1 MRGGLVAALM
11 GIGGIFMSFGFTI
24 LIIAI
29 FTRMNA
35 WRVQLPTMMSV
46 GTGSLVI
53 GGVMFVVGFLL
64 NRIGRGSEDRASA

>member
-1 MRGGLVAALM
+1 MRGGLVAGLM
-11 GIGGIFMSFGFTI
+11 GIGGILMSFGITI
-24 LIIAI
+24 LTISI

-53 GGVMFVVGFLL
+53 GGVMFVAGYLL
-64 NRIGRGSEDRASA
+64 NRIGRSEPARS

>member
-1 MRGGLVAALM
+1 MRGGLVAGLM
-11 GIGGIFMSFGFTI
+11 GIGGILMSFGITI
-24 LIIAI
+24 LIISI

-53 GGVMFVVGFLL
+53 GGVMFVAGYLL
-64 NRIGRGSEDRASA
+64 NRIGRSAPARS